1 VGGDGVT
8 RRRWGTVM
16 TDDSGNAEERGP
28 EHADDETLD
37 RPLPEAVRTR
47 VIEYGA
53 EILGMM
59 LPTEIPPRLRRIAK
73 FEPRRRARLAG
84 PDIAAQL
91 EADAEFRSR
100 VAERMRQAWPSL
112 VAELDQ
118 GELPPAVDPVIAGA
132 VLYVLRPPGWAAT
145 VQQIHDEL
153 EREARAKAADDTA
166 ETLVE
171 LQTKLD
177 EIKTQHR
184 QEVLR
189 LRAEL
194 REHKAEI
201 AELRR
206 KLHHERQRAKEAVRG
221 AERSIAE
228 AQEHSD
234 AAAARLHAVEAE
246 NRRLRNRLAAAE
258 AQVENARRAARA
270 ARGAEEAR
278 LRVLLDVLQEAAQGL
293 RRELA
298 LPASITLPADLVA
311 AEARSGT
318 AEMPGQGLPDD
329 DPKFIDQL
337 LTIPRIHLLV
347 DGYNVT
353 KTGYGDRPLADQ
365 RAKLLAGL
373 EGLASQTKAEITCV
387 FDGAEIDSPIA
398 LVNSRRVRVLFSSPG
413 ETADELIIR
422 LVRAEPEGRPV
433 AVVTSDKEIIAA
445 VRREKARTVASPLLL
460 RRLE

>member
-1 VGGDGVT
+1 
-8 RRRWGTVM
+8 M
-16 TDDSGNAEERGP
+16 TDGGSGNAEERAAEP
-28 EHADDETLD
+28 AQAEALD

-59 LPTEIPPRLRRIAK
+59 PAAEVPPRLRRIAK
-73 FEPRRRARLAG
+73 FEPRRRVRLAG

-91 EADAEFRSR
+91 ETDEEFRGR

-112 VAELDQ
+112 VEELAG
-118 GELPPAVDPVIAGA
+118 GEVPPAADPVIAGA
-132 VLYVLRPPGWAAT
+132 VAYVLRPPGWPALIRE
-145 VQQIHDEL
+145 IHDEL

-166 ETLVE
+166 ETIAE
-171 LQTKLD
+171 LRGKLD
-177 EIKTQHR
+177 EARAEHR
-184 QEVLR
+184 RETLR

-194 REHKAEI
+194 RQHKAEI
-201 AELRR
+201 SELRH
-206 KLHHERQRAKEAVRG
+206 KLHHERQRAREAVRA
-221 AERSIAE
+221 AERSVAE
-228 AQEHSD
+228 AKELSD
-234 AAAARLHAVEAE
+234 GAAARLHSVEAE

-270 ARGAEEAR
+270 ARSAEEVR

-311 AEARSGT
+311 GEGRAGT
-318 AEMPGQGLPDD
+318 PETPGRGLPDD
-329 DPKFIDQL
+329 DPGLIDQL
-337 LTIPRIHLLV
+337 LSIPHIHLLV

-353 KTGYGDRPLADQ
+353 KTGYGNRPLADQ

-387 FDGAEIDSPIA
+387 FDGAEIDAPVA
-398 LVNSRRVRVLFSSPG
+398 PVPSRRVRVLFSSPG

-422 LVRAEPEGRPV
+422 LVRAEPEGRPL

-460 RRLE
+460 RRLD

>member
-1 VGGDGVT
+1 MGCHGVV

-16 TDDSGNAEERGP
+16 TDGSEGAEERGAEP
-28 EHADDETLD
+28 AETEALD
-37 RPLPEAVRTR
+37 RPLPEAVRTLI
-47 VIEYGA
+47 IEYGS
-53 EILGMM
+53 EILATM
-59 LPTEIPPRLRRIAK
+59 PAAEIPPRLRRIAK
-73 FEPRRRARLAG
+73 FEPRRRVRLAG

-91 EADAEFRSR
+91 ESDAQFRGR

-112 VAELDQ
+112 AEELDR
-118 GELPPAVDPVIAGA
+118 GEVPPVVEPAVVGA
-132 VLYVLRPPGWAAT
+132 VAYVLRPAGWSTIVRGVHA
-145 VQQIHDEL
+145 EL
-153 EREARAKAADDTA
+153 EREARAKAADSTA
-166 ETLVE
+166 EAVAE
-171 LQTKLD
+171 LRARLD
-177 EIKTQHR
+177 QVRAEHR

-201 AELRR
+201 AELRQ
-206 KLHHERQRAKEAVRG
+206 KLHHERRRAREAVRA
-221 AERSIAE
+221 AERSVAE
-228 AQEHSD
+228 AAERSD
-234 AAAARLHAVEAE
+234 GAAARLHSVEAE

-311 AEARSGT
+311 AEARAGT
-318 AEMPGQGLPDD
+318 SEVPGRGLPDD
-329 DPKFIDQL
+329 DPRFVDQL
-337 LTIPRIHLLV
+337 LSIPHVHLLV

-365 RAKLLAGL
+365 RARLLAGL

-387 FDGAEIDSPIA
+387 FDGAEIDSPVVLA
-398 LVNSRRVRVLFSSPG
+398 SSRRVRVLFSSPG

-422 LVRAEPEGRPV
+422 LVRAEPEGRPLV
-433 AVVTSDKEIIAA
+433 VVTSDKEIVTA
-445 VRREKARTVASPLLL
+445 VRREKARAVPSTLLL
-460 RRLE
+460 RRLD